1 MTRAGR
7 ATLAGLLLLAL
18 VLLAGA
24 TTVLAPRT
32 ASAPG
37 SSSNPA
43 PTLRSAPIST
53 APAASAAST
62 APAVSAASAAPA
74 HYLLVIDFLAYAA
87 EAVASDP
94 IPGSPDAEDLV
105 AIVGDPTV
113 IGTAVTDLATADVDA
128 SSRCAFIDRATVD
141 ALARALNA
149 HLPADQRIDPGSAT
163 SRSLL
168 HWDAAEGYASLRIFV
183 QDVAGSPSCA
193 DAGRR
198 F

>member
-1 MTRAGR
+1 VTRAGR
-7 ATLAGLLLLAL
+7 ATLAGLLLLAI

-24 TTVLAPRT
+24 TTVLAPRA
-32 ASAPG
+32 ASTPQ
-37 SSSNPA
+37 STPNPA
-43 PTLRSAPIST
+43 RTLRSAPIST
-53 APAASAAST
+53 APAASAAS
-62 APAVSAASAAPA
+62 AAPA
-74 HYLLVIDFLAYAA
+74 HYLLVIDLLAYAA

-94 IPGSPDAEDLV
+94 ILGSPDAEDMV

-113 IGTAVTDLATADVDA
+113 IGIAVTDLATADVDA
-128 SSRCAFIDRATVD
+128 SSRCAVIDRATVD

-149 HLPADQRIDPGSAT
+149 RLPADQHIDPVSAT

-193 DAGRR
+193 DAGKR

>member
-1 MTRAGR
+1 VTRAGR
-7 ATLAGLLLLAL
+7 ASLAGLLLLAL
-18 VLLAGA
+18 VVLAGA

-32 ASAPG
+32 ASEPG
-37 SSSNPA
+37 SSSNA
-43 PTLRSAPIST
+43 ARTLRSSPA
-53 APAASAAST
+53 APAA
-62 APAVSAASAAPA
+62 SAASAAPA

-128 SSRCAFIDRATVD
+128 SSRCAVIDRATVD

-149 HLPADQRIDPGSAT
+149 RLPADQRIDPGSAT

-183 QDVAGSPSCA
+183 QDLAGSPSCA
-193 DAGRR
+193 DAGKRY
-198 F
+198 